1 MSWSDYVDAAQRK
14 AAIANFHCDQ
24 LRLALADCK
33 APHDGRPDVATQAFF
48 EGVVVAAVSAIDQ
61 VAQAA
66 NSALRLGLSSGNLF
80 AGASP
85 EIESRVPEF
94 KDWREDPI
102 GRDLRRLRT
111 RMVHYSYCK
120 SATSAP
126 SWQVEVVDANYA
138 GPRELLAYAEAAAAY
153 AQRLGAIAERLR
165 LSLAANS

>member
-1 MSWSDYVDAAQRK
+1 MSWSDYVDAVQRK

-33 APHDGRPDVATQAFF
+33 APHDGRPDIATQAFL

-94 KDWREDPI
+94 KEWREPGFASASDSDGPLQLLQVSNLCTFLASRG
-102 GRDLRRLRT
+102 GRRQLCGTARAARIRRSCRSLRSKTWRDR
-111 RMVHYSYCK
+111 
-120 SATSAP
+120 
-126 SWQVEVVDANYA
+126 
-138 GPRELLAYAEAAAAY
+138 RESPAVSRCQQL
-153 AQRLGAIAERLR
+153 I
-165 LSLAANS
+165 